1 MLFISFLSSFQWKY
15 QQHQDAGDMKTEIA
29 GAEKQIKPIIEE
41 NDEQSFRMLKNTLLR
56 PTQIQYFVPKIFV

>member
-29 GAEKQIKPIIEE
+29 GAEKQIKPII
-41 NDEQSFRMLKNTLLR
+41 Q
-56 PTQIQYFVPKIFV
+56 